1 MLLEDDEPMMG
12 QSFSIRLDQ
21 RQLFDLAQAI
31 RDAGQQA
38 KEKGYNSVE
47 LKFTENEDDSLTVSS
62 KALMEVSTTNIKLA

>member
-1 MLLEDDEPMMG
+1 MQLEDDEPMMG
-12 QSFSIRLDQ
+12 QSLSIHLNP

-38 KEKGYNSVE
+38 EEKGYNSVE

-62 KALMEVSTTNIKLA
+62 RALMEVSTTNIKLA